1 MSKDD
6 ATCGDEGRSPMH
18 FMTFFNR
25 TDAEQNDYWQISQI
39 LLITDL
45 VLQFVSY
52 FVYMVALYLV
62 MKTMWH
68 QTNMRN
74 VWAVCV
80 LQYMVS
86 IIDRIAQIALVLFRS
101 QESGGRLTALFLC
114 TSYIRA
120 SCTFMVF
127 FALPAI
133 VMERCFATYFL
144 EDYEKK
150 QRPYLGYIII
160 GLMVVNAMMCSYTF
174 HTATTTYGHV
184 GAVFVVNTIA
194 IAINKFNVDTNKRYY
209 SETMSNKT
217 TRTYSLGERYQI
229 AENIKFCES
238 SSCPKTHP
246 EFVSVMSTLG
256 NEAHVH
262 QREHAAFYFDML
274 RRDWA

>member
-1 MSKDD
+1 MPARVAILWSSRLLRR
-6 ATCGDEGRSPMH
+6 GLFEYVMH

-25 TDAEQNDYWQISQI
+25 TDAEEYDYWQLSQV

-62 MKTMWH
+62 VKTMWH

-120 SCTFMVF
+120 CCTFMVF

-150 QRPYLGYIII
+150 QRSYLSYIII
-160 GLMVVNAMMCSYTF
+160 
-174 HTATTTYGHV
+174 
-184 GAVFVVNTIA
+184 
-194 IAINKFNVDTNKRYY
+194 NKLNVDTNKRYY

-246 EFVSVMSTLG
+246 EFVSVRSTLG

-262 QREHAAFYFDML
+262 QRQHTAFYFDML